1 MNNNFERILNLV
13 RRTGDKIVVFEKETD
28 SGYVV
33 MDIEEYELMVDVQ
46 DDLCE
51 LAGHDPYETG
61 DDFEQSTD
69 DSFDDNDLETSGK
82 INVWDVMQSAG
93 NEGET
98 WDPADLTDSELVEL
112 EEQYQA
118 FANRHLQEA
127 ITETQS
133 KEVESKSKSKDS
145 EDDFGEESFYLE
157 PVE

>member
-51 LAGHDPYETG
+51 IVGHDPYEA
-61 DDFEQSTD
+61 DDDLDRSAD
-69 DSFDDNDLETSGK
+69 DLLDDDDLETSGK
-82 INVWDVMQSAG
+82 VNVWDVMQSAG

-98 WDPADLTDSELVEL
+98 WDPADLTDGELAEL

-118 FANRHLQEA
+118 FANRHVEEA
-127 ITETQS
+127 IIETQPKKS
-133 KEVESKSKSKDS
+133 ESKSETKDS